1 MASILHVHDE
11 PAIGRVLQDT
21 LERAGHHAIGAHDVP
36 EALQTL
42 SRGGIDLIIA
52 EYLMPGLTGLEFLN
66 VLSRDGYAIPVIMLT
81 GDGDLD
87 HAVASVKAGAIDYL
101 TKPLRPQQLEL
112 AVEQALQLLALRREN
127 ESLRREVIEF
137 RNERQIIGD
146 STAIRRILQ
155 TVAMAA
161 PTRASVLLQ
170 GERGTGK
177 ALFARAI
184 HDQSDRRAG
193 PFIQLDCEALPE
205 GLIEGA
211 LFGRERGALTGAG
224 DRVEGAIERA
234 RRGTVVL
241 HGVSGMPPE
250 LQAKLWRALEEEVF
264 ERVGGTSPIP
274 MDVRI
279 IATTNRDLAAEVA
292 AGTFRRDLYVRL
304 AVIPIPIP
312 PLRERKED
320 IAPLAIRFAV
330 QAGQAM
336 GKAVRGM
343 SAEAIEFLSRQ
354 EWVGNVPELRGAV
367 ERAVTRSAG
376 PVIELHAFDSAP
388 PAPARAVPR
397 ERAARP
403 ASGSAEVTLTTFN
416 VVEAERALITRALE
430 AADGNRTRA
439 ADLLGMSVRTLRN
452 KLNNPSDPDA
462 GEDDLPS

>member
-21 LERAGHHAIGAHDVP
+21 LERAGHHAVGAHDVP
-36 EALQTL
+36 GALQAL

-52 EYLMPGLTGLEFLN
+52 EYLMPGLTGPEFLN
-66 VLSRDGYAIPVIMLT
+66 VLSRNGCEIPVIMLT
-81 GDGDLD
+81 GDGELD
-87 HAVASVKAGAIDYL
+87 HAVASIKAGAIDYL

-112 AVEQALQLLALRREN
+112 AVAQALQLLALRREN

-137 RNERQIIGD
+137 RNERQIVGD

-177 ALFARAI
+177 SLFARAI
-184 HDQSDRRAG
+184 HDQSDRRTG

-205 GLIEGA
+205 GLVESA
-211 LFGRERGALTGAG
+211 LFGREHGTSTVAG
-224 DRVEGAIERA
+224 DRVDGAIERA
-234 RRGTVVL
+234 HRGTLVL

-250 LQAKLWRALEEEVF
+250 LQAKLWRALEEQVF

-279 IATTNRDLAAEVA
+279 IAATNGDLAAEAA

-304 AVIPIPIP
+304 SVIPIPIP

-330 QAGQAM
+330 RAGQAM
-336 GKAVRGM
+336 GKEVRGM
-343 SAEAIEFLSRQ
+343 SAEAIEFLSQQ